1 MQEKGT
7 TYNLVAEK
15 AVLGSMIASKKI
27 CNDALGL
34 LNENS
39 FYDRKA
45 NAVIFKAIQ
54 NLTQQEVAIDNASL
68 VTELQNNMKL
78 LDQVG
83 GVQYLAEL
91 QEYYVGDKNASY
103 ALQTVHDLSLIRQL
117 FDSAKKLEK
126 EYFEKEINDIPS
138 FIDKYGKE
146 IDEITDKRASGE
158 FKVTSDV
165 VRNLSNSM
173 RSRRGS
179 GRKSY
184 VTGIDTGYEIL
195 NRLTGGWQNGNL
207 IIFAARPSVGKTAFA
222 INLMYNAAEKA
233 KTSVAFFS
241 LEMSAEDICTR
252 LLASTASVNSTKLK
266 TSDLT
271 DSDWMAIQEA
281 EDKISKTKIYIDDT
295 SGIKIN
301 EIKSKLINLKNRD
314 NNLGLVVVDYLGLI
328 NVNNPKQDHRQNID
342 EISRSLKGIARDLNV
357 PIICLSQLS
366 RANEKD
372 NRKPRLSDLRDSGA
386 IEQDADM
393 VMFLYRED
401 YQKHAKKGEQAQQ
414 APQQAEQND
423 GSPFGKTS
431 MTDVI
436 LAKNRNGEVGEFQL
450 AFLMNIG
457 KFVAFSNRGNE

>member
-7 TYNLVAEK
+7 TFNLVAEK
-15 AVLGSMIASKKI
+15 AVLGSMIASTKI

-34 LNENS
+34 LSDES

-45 NAVIFKAIQ
+45 NAVIFKAIE
-54 NLTQQEVAIDNASL
+54 NLSKQEVAIDNASL

-103 ALQTVHDLSLIRQL
+103 ALQTVHDLHLIRKL
-117 FDSAKKLEK
+117 FLTAKDLEK

-138 FIDKYGKE
+138 FIDEYGKK
-146 IDEITDKRASGE
+146 ITKITDDRASGE
-158 FKVTSDV
+158 FKDTKEV
-165 VRNLSNSM
+165 VKNLATNMRN
-173 RSRRGS
+173 RRG
-179 GRKSY
+179 GGKKSY
-184 VTGIDTGYEIL
+184 VTGVDTGYEIL
-195 NRLTGGWQNGNL
+195 NRLTGGWQKGSL
-207 IIFAARPSVGKTAFA
+207 VILAARPSVGKTAFA

-252 LLASTASVNSTKLK
+252 LLSATASVNSTKLK

-281 EDKISKTKIYIDDT
+281 ENRISKTKIYIDDT
-295 SGIKIN
+295 SGIKIS

-314 NNLGLVVVDYLGLI
+314 NKLGLVVIDYLGLI

-393 VMFLYRED
+393 VIFLYRED
-401 YQKHAKKGEQAQQ
+401 YQKHAKKGEQGQQ
-414 APQQAEQND
+414 PQPQEEND

-431 MTDVI
+431 MTDII
-436 LAKNRNGEVGEFQL
+436 LAKNRNGEVGDFQL

-457 KFVAFSNRGNE
+457 KFISLSNRGNE